1 VSQRIQLTVAQAVV
15 RFLARQYSERDGVEQ
30 RLIAGCFGIFGHGN
44 VAGLGQALM
53 QAEVEGDPDSLRYF
67 QCRNEQAMVHT
78 AVGFSR
84 MRSRLQTLACTT
96 SVGPGATNLVTGAA
110 LATIN
115 RIPVLLLP
123 GDVFAT
129 RASGTVLQQLESPHG
144 LDISVNE
151 TLRPV
156 SVFFDRVW
164 RPEQLPSV
172 LLGAMRALTDPVNTG
187 AVTIALPQDVQA
199 EAWDWPVE
207 LFDVRVWHVA
217 RPLPEAAV
225 LRQTV
230 AAIRASQR
238 PLIVAGGGVSYS
250 EATQAL
256 REFAEDTGIPVAETQ
271 AGKGSLAWDHPQSVG
286 AIGAT
291 GSTAANTL
299 AAGADLVVGV
309 GTRWSDFTTA
319 SMSAFADPDVRFVNI
334 NVAALDGHKLCGLSV
349 VADAREALEALTTQL
364 AGWRADPAH
373 TRLASDLAGAW
384 DGAVAAAYDLG
395 GDPDAVPSQSQVIGA
410 VNDLSCARDV
420 VVCAAGSMPGD
431 LHKMWRTR
439 DTKGYHV
446 EYGYSC
452 MGYEIAGGLGVK
464 LADPS
469 REVIVMVGDGS
480 YLMMAQE
487 LVTAVQEG
495 IRLVVVLVQNHGFAS
510 IGALSETV
518 GAPRFGTDYR
528 YRGQSGRLDGDI
540 LPVDLAA
547 NAASL
552 GAQVLRAHTLGEF
565 RHCLGQA
572 LASTRTT
579 VVHVECDLATGSPPS
594 RSWWDVPVAQVS
606 SQPVTRAARSA
617 YEQEKTQQR
626 GHLSP
631 FLENPFNLSPPTEAP
646 FNESR
651 HEQ

>member
-1 VSQRIQLTVAQAVV
+1 VTERIQLTVAQAVV
-15 RFLARQYSERDGVEQ
+15 RFLARQYSERDGVRQ
-30 RLIAGCFGIFGHGN
+30 RLIEGCFGIFGHGN
-44 VAGLGQALM
+44 IAGLGQALM
-53 QAEVEGDPDSLRYF
+53 QMEVEGALIGGGGQDPADDREVLRYV

-84 MRSRLQTLACTT
+84 MRNRLQTLACTT

-129 RASGTVLQQLESPHG
+129 RVSGTVLQQLELPGGH
-144 LDISVNE
+144 DVSVND

-172 LLGAMRALTDPVNTG
+172 LLGAMRALTDPANTG

-199 EAWDWPVE
+199 EAYDWPVE
-207 LFDVRVWHVA
+207 LFDPRVWHIA
-217 RPLPEAAV
+217 RPLPESEV
-225 LRQTV
+225 LGRAV
-230 AAIRASQR
+230 AAIRASTR
-238 PLIVAGGGVSYS
+238 PLIVAGGGVAYS
-250 EATQAL
+250 GATEALRRFAEAT
-256 REFAEDTGIPVAETQ
+256 GVPVAETQ
-271 AGKGSLAWDHPQSVG
+271 AGKGSLPWDHPQAVG

-291 GSTAANTL
+291 GTTASNTL
-299 AAGADLVVGV
+299 AAEADLVVGI

-319 SMSAFADPDVRFVNI
+319 SMSAFADPAVRFVNI
-334 NVAALDGHKLCGLSV
+334 NVAQLDGHKLSGLSI
-349 VADAREALEALTTQL
+349 VADAREALQALTTQL
-364 AGWRADPAH
+364 AGWRAGAAY
-373 TRLASDLAGAW
+373 TRRAGDLAADW
-384 DGAVAAAYDLG
+384 DGEVSAAYDLE
-395 GDPDAVPSQSQVIGA
+395 GDLDAIPTQSQVIGA
-410 VNDLSCARDV
+410 VNDLSGPRDV

-431 LHKMWRTR
+431 LHKMWRTS
-439 DTKGYHV
+439 DAKGYQV

-464 LADPS
+464 MAAPD

-495 IRLVVVLVQNHGFAS
+495 VKLVVVIVQNHGFAS
-510 IGALSETV
+510 IGGLSETV
-518 GAPRFGTDYR
+518 GVPQFGTRYR
-528 YRGQSGRLDGDI
+528 YRTESGRLDGDV

-552 GAQVLRAHTLGEF
+552 GAQVLRADTLGSF
-565 RHCLGQA
+565 RQCFAEA
-572 LASTRTT
+572 LAATGTT
-579 VVHVECDLATGSPPS
+579 VVHVECDLATGSPS
-594 RSWWDVPVAQVS
+594 SQSWWDVPVAQVS
-606 SQPVTRAARSA
+606 SLPVTRAARSA
-617 YEQEKTQQR
+617 YQQEKAGQR
-626 GHLSP
+626 SHLR
-631 FLENPFNLSPPTEAP
+631 PFNP
-646 FNESR
+646 
-651 HEQ
+651 